1 MRGLS
6 WVRLHPMF
14 IRMAIDWEVIMSVQ
28 TIDQAGKYW
37 NPGTAALTESRHTYQ
52 KKIDSGFFS
61 KYMNGDVVL
70 DVGYKGSRPDAV
82 PVLKTAIGVDLD
94 YPGYNGIRLPFAD
107 ASVDAVYSSHCL
119 EHIAN
124 YTGAYLDWF
133 RVLRVGGYVIVVV
146 PHMYLYERKSHPPSR
161 WNQDHKRFYTPA
173 RLLREVEETLP
184 LDQYRVCHLC
194 ENWNERYDYRDKLD
208 AHASGPYE
216 IEMVLTK
223 IQG

>member
-1 MRGLS
+1 
-6 WVRLHPMF
+6 
-14 IRMAIDWEVIMSVQ
+14 MSVQ
-28 TIDQAGKYW
+28 GVDQAGKYW
-37 NPGTAALTESRHTYQ
+37 NPSTAALTESRHTYQ
-52 KKIDSGFFS
+52 KKIDTGFFL

-82 PVLKTAIGVDLD
+82 PVLRTAIGVDLD
-94 YPGYNGIRLPFAD
+94 YPGYNGMRLPFAD
-107 ASVDAVYSSHCL
+107 ASVDTVYSSHCL

-161 WNQDHKRFYTPA
+161 WNRDHKRFYTPA

-223 IQG
+223 IY

>member
-1 MRGLS
+1 M
-6 WVRLHPMF
+6 
-14 IRMAIDWEVIMSVQ
+14 
-28 TIDQAGKYW
+28 
-37 NPGTAALTESRHTYQ
+37 TESRHTYQ
-52 KKIDSGFFS
+52 KKVDSGFFS
-61 KYMNGDVVL
+61 RYMSGDLVL

-82 PVLKTAIGVDLD
+82 PVLKNAIGVDLD

-124 YTGAYLDWF
+124 YAGAYLDWF
-133 RVLRVGGYVIVVV
+133 RVLKVGGHVIVIV

-161 WNQDHKRFYTPA
+161 WNPDHKRFYTPA

-184 LDQYRVCHLC
+184 LDRYRVCHLC
-194 ENWNERYDYRDKLD
+194 ENWNDRYDYRDRLD

-223 IQG
+223 IC

>member
-1 MRGLS
+1 
-6 WVRLHPMF
+6 
-14 IRMAIDWEVIMSVQ
+14 MAIDLEVIMSAQ
-28 TIDQAGKYW
+28 TLDQAGKYW
-37 NPGTAALTESRHTYQ
+37 NPGNAALTESRHTYQ
-52 KKIDSGFFS
+52 KKIDTGFFS
-61 KYMNGDVVL
+61 KYMDGEVVL
-70 DVGYKGSRPDAV
+70 DIGYKGSRPDAV
-82 PVLKTAIGVDLD
+82 PVLKNAIGVDLD

-216 IEMVLTK
+216 IEMVLKK
-223 IQG
+223 IHG